1 MIGRL
6 FDPDYSNFERMDA
19 GFEQVLVVGS
29 LVFGSL
35 DTAAAVVAV
44 GSLADDDFV
53 VDSLAAGIQIVGCLM
68 LAIVAFDRIDL
79 GSLQLGDFDN

>member
-6 FDPDYSNFERMDA
+6 FDPDYSNFERMDS

-29 LVFGSL
+29 P
-35 DTAAAVVAV
+35 DMAAAAVVVAV

-53 VDSLAAGIQIVGCLM
+53 VDSLAAGIQIEDCLM
-68 LAIVAFDRIDL
+68 MAIVALDRIDL

>member
-6 FDPDYSNFERMDA
+6 FDPDYSNFERMDS

-29 LVFGSL
+29 P
-35 DTAAAVVAV
+35 DMAAAAVVAV

-53 VDSLAAGIQIVGCLM
+53 VDSLAAGIQIVDCLM
-68 LAIVAFDRIDL
+68 MAIVALDRIDL

>member
-6 FDPDYSNFERMDA
+6 FDPNYSYFERMDT
-19 GFEQVLVVGS
+19 GFEPVLVVGS
-29 LVFGSL
+29 P
-35 DTAAAVVAV
+35 DKAAATVVVAV
-44 GSLADDDFV
+44 GSLADDEFV

-68 LAIVAFDRIDL
+68 MAIVALDRIDL

>member
-6 FDPDYSNFERMDA
+6 FDPDYSNFERMDS

-29 LVFGSL
+29 P
-35 DTAAAVVAV
+35 DMAAAAVVVAV

-53 VDSLAAGIQIVGCLM
+53 VDSLAAGIQIVDCLM
-68 LAIVAFDRIDL
+68 MAIVALDRIDL